1 MICDNRWWSKP
12 RLGDEEG
19 ISFSWHVVAGLDFM
33 AETYGIKASSFG
45 QKCWGLQIQ
54 ALLG

>member
-1 MICDNRWWSKP
+1 MVIQTQINAPMS
-12 RLGDEEG
+12 LGDEEG
-19 ISFSWHVVAGLDFM
+19 ISLPWHVVARLDFM

-45 QKCWGLQIQ
+45 QKCRGLQIQ